1 MGSHKKSTMAC
12 FTGKKH
18 KKTNPHSSKHNFDIK
33 NQNDEKSSSSSSSP
47 QTNNQKSTK
56 SHQQPLLNFSEFSFQ
71 PKNFDQIL
79 DIDMQNL
86 EVRSLSSIS
95 FDLDVMDQIIEK
107 NHCDF
112 KKQKEKRA
120 RFQKIDQI
128 ILEQGDLL
136 KNRQN
141 FDLSEFYGC
150 G

>member
-18 KKTNPHSSKHNFDIK
+18 KKPNPHSSKHKFDIK
-33 NQNDEKSSSSSSSP
+33 NQNDEKTLSSPSSSS
-47 QTNNQKSTK
+47 QTNNHKSTK

-79 DIDMQNL
+79 DIDLQNL

-95 FDLDVMDQIIEK
+95 FDLDVMDQII
-107 NHCDF
+107 
-112 KKQKEKRA
+112 
-120 RFQKIDQI
+120 
-128 ILEQGDLL
+128 LEQGDLL

-141 FDLSEFYGC
+141 FDISEFYGC
-150 G
+150 GGGGKNFE